1 MSEAPPIIQ
10 SPERQPSPSP
20 IDSNV
25 EHMAAGDYDTSAFYA
40 PNLQDMSLN
49 STIQVPDLPAPQ
61 SPQGRPTS
69 PTTYIQL

>member
-1 MSEAPPIIQ
+1 MSEAPPIIK

-40 PNLQDMSLN
+40 PNLQDYSLN
-49 STIQVPDLPAPQ
+49 STIQAPDLAAPQ
-61 SPQGRPTS
+61 SPSSRPTS
-69 PTTYIQL
+69 PPTYAQL